1 MSIRD
6 LIRQIAER
14 RRTSRIPAQGLA
26 AYYWTGGIPKPRD
39 VRDIGL
45 HGAYVVAP
53 DFFYPGTLVQIVLEN
68 RADGHG
74 DGQGIPSIAVTAEV
88 CRQTPEGFGVAFS
101 FGDSSERRQLRR
113 FLEGLTRQGQVEAA
127 PAGSDE
133 PNTAVQPADTVAAE
147 EAPCAPD
154 QVEAAPR
161 QDQPAITD
169 GPVIEPGEQNERK
182 PAEGHVANERRLASG
197 QGR

>member
-26 AYYWTGGIPKPRD
+26 AYYWTGGISKPRD

-53 DFFYPGTLVQIVLEN
+53 DVFYPGTLVQIVLEN
-68 RADGHG
+68 RAAGHG

-113 FLEGLTRQGQVEAA
+113 FLEGLTRQGQVESSSQHPGSKRASPARQSADVRTA
-127 PAGSDE
+127 PTRSAG
-133 PNTAVQPADTVAAE
+133 A
-147 EAPCAPD
+147 
-154 QVEAAPR
+154 
-161 QDQPAITD
+161 
-169 GPVIEPGEQNERK
+169 K
-182 PAEGHVANERRLASG
+182 ASMNFRA
-197 QGR
+197 GRENSST